1 MKYAMD
7 AATKAAKTMVKA
19 NTNANL
25 PATASDICDIRDGLH
40 QRGTWILFRCL
51 QLLSKSCIHEGGPM
65 NEDRVKGVVDEVV
78 GTVKR
83 KAGQL
88 TGDTQLQVEGMA
100 QQMKGKVET
109 AWGKTKDVVQGAVE
123 DISLPPENSVTRIE
137 PKNGN

>member
-1 MKYAMD
+1 
-7 AATKAAKTMVKA
+7 
-19 NTNANL
+19 
-25 PATASDICDIRDGLH
+25 
-40 QRGTWILFRCL
+40 
-51 QLLSKSCIHEGGPM
+51 M

-109 AWGKTKDVVQGAVE
+109 AWGKTKDVVQDAVA
-123 DISLPPENSVTRIE
+123 DTSLPLESPVTRIE